1 MHLEVMVVDES
12 RQLEVVVED
21 RLLEAEHGQP
31 VGAEYGHLVGAEDGH
46 LVVGDGYL
54 EQSLHLE
61 IDRNLWNLDLA
72 EAVYRRRSEP
82 PLLPR
87 DCLPRRCCLLR
98 TAGGPGR

>member
-1 MHLEVMVVDES
+1 M
-12 RQLEVVVED
+12 VED
-21 RLLEAEHGQP
+21 RLVEAEDGHL
-31 VGAEYGHLVGAEDGH
+31 VGAEDGHLVGAEDGH
-46 LVVGDGYL
+46 LVVGDRYL

-87 DCLPRRCCLLR
+87 DCLPGRCCLLW

>member
-1 MHLEVMVVDES
+1 M
-12 RQLEVVVED
+12 VED
-21 RLLEAEHGQP
+21 RLVEAED
-31 VGAEYGHLVGAEDGH
+31 GHLVGAEDGH

-72 EAVYRRRSEP
+72 EAVYRRMSEP

-87 DCLPRRCCLLR
+87 DCLPGHCYLLWM
-98 TAGGPGR
+98 AGGPGR